1 MDAIQKQHSLTYNP
15 SLDGL
20 RGVAV
25 FIVFMTHVHI
35 FLGGR
40 FGVDI
45 FFVLS
50 GYLITEVLYDSRYSK
65 SFLWVFYFR
74 RFLRLFPALAFLCAV
89 VIAVC
94 AVTDGDVSI
103 YKDVLS
109 SILYS
114 QSWTSGFR
122 DGFSLYLGH
131 TWSLSVEEQFYIL
144 WPFVWVI
151 FNRSDVKAAFVQA
164 IILLC
169 VSLMYQFYMS
179 TLPVHYD
186 RLYFSADT
194 RFQAIL
200 IGAVGSIA
208 TRVKGV
214 KEFLYSYVASVP
226 VALMLVVG
234 AAAVLY
240 RWDAFSS
247 FLISVLSLILIFRL
261 TMKVGTVD
269 AKILSVAPLVSL
281 GKISYGFY
289 LWHVPIL
296 VLLRNYYKF
305 DTLYVFLIGLPAS
318 ILASALSYRLIEQ
331 PALKLRSII
340 SPLMQRK
347 LGLFVVPVSVASIG
361 VGLLYFQYEDISN
374 FVRGT
379 QLEVVAYGPKV
390 YQVGDKGPLQP
401 NGSLVMWVSLN
412 SRPDMKS
419 MSTVSG
425 IKSVTASGKSG
436 LNIVVPQS
444 IAETPGKY
452 VIQILTHDERVQLPP
467 FEFEVVAA
475 PL

>member
-1 MDAIQKQHSLTYNP
+1 
-15 SLDGL
+15 
-20 RGVAV
+20 
-25 FIVFMTHVHI
+25 
-35 FLGGR
+35 
-40 FGVDI
+40 
-45 FFVLS
+45 
-50 GYLITEVLYDSRYSK
+50 
-65 SFLWVFYFR
+65 
-74 RFLRLFPALAFLCAV
+74 
-89 VIAVC
+89 
-94 AVTDGDVSI
+94 
-103 YKDVLS
+103 
-109 SILYS
+109 
-114 QSWTSGFR
+114 
-122 DGFSLYLGH
+122 
-131 TWSLSVEEQFYIL
+131 
-144 WPFVWVI
+144 
-151 FNRSDVKAAFVQA
+151 
-164 IILLC
+164 
-169 VSLMYQFYMS
+169 
-179 TLPVHYD
+179 
-186 RLYFSADT
+186 
-194 RFQAIL
+194 
-200 IGAVGSIA
+200 
-208 TRVKGV
+208 
-214 KEFLYSYVASVP
+214 
-226 VALMLVVG
+226 
-234 AAAVLY
+234 
-240 RWDAFSS
+240 
-247 FLISVLSLILIFRL
+247 
-261 TMKVGTVD
+261 
-269 AKILSVAPLVSL
+269 LSVAPLVSL

-340 SPLMQRK
+340 SPLTQRK

-401 NGSLVMWVSLN
+401 SGSLVMWVSLN